1 MLDFEL
7 KMKKLALT
15 SNSSSWMDEILNEVS
30 HAADQ
35 LEDLV
40 AEHELSQKE
49 ILVNQILLLLLFK
62 SSCSTCS
69 NFFDK

>member
-1 MLDFEL
+1 MLDFEI
-7 KMKKLALT
+7 KMKKFALV
-15 SNSSSWMDEILNEVS
+15 SNSSSWMDEIINEVS

-49 ILVNQILLLLLFK
+49 IKVTVMLKLSYIHFRCLTF
-62 SSCSTCS
+62 S
-69 NFFDK
+69 